1 MLVCLFESFTG
12 VGFKALEE
20 CIFNLWAITVFIRET
35 GYPLPKSK
43 SVIKFN
49 CFLVYGSEQILSTL
63 SARDITG
70 IFGNVYL
77 FQFFYKMNWIFYVRF
92 LEQIDISE
100 NSILSSF
107 DIVSMHTSIDVPISE
122 QLLQN
127 KLENNY
133 HLIEESAIADH
144 ENIDVLVQLKM
155 LV

>member
-1 MLVCLFESFTG
+1 
-12 VGFKALEE
+12 
-20 CIFNLWAITVFIRET
+20 
-35 GYPLPKSK
+35 
-43 SVIKFN
+43 
-49 CFLVYGSEQILSTL
+49 
-63 SARDITG
+63 
-70 IFGNVYL
+70 
-77 FQFFYKMNWIFYVRF
+77 